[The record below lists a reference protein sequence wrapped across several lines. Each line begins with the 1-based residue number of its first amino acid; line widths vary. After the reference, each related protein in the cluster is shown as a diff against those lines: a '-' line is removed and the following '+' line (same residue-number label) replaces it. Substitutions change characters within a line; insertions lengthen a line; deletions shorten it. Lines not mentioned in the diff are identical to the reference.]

1 MSPLSQQRLSGRRR
15 VEDTIWLH
23 CLKRAEE
30 CGLLISEAII
40 DYRHG
45 GRRREP
51 ARGSNRIGALEAVLL

>member
-23 CLKRAEE
+23 FLSRAEE
-30 CGLLISEAII
+30 CGLLILATI